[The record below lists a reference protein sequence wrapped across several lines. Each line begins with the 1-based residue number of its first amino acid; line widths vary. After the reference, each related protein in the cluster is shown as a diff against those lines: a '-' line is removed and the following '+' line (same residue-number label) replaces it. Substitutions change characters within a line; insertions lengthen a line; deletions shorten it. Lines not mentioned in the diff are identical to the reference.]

1 MSIAR
6 GLSWLLLTAALVAVI
21 LWRFQPAYT
30 LDVFLPEPETAGE
43 KVLVER
49 FGQGPAASWM
59 MIRIGGDTPVQ
70 TARQLRDKLLATD
83 LFLRVDNGEQVD
95 LNVPEPVWTWRY
107 LLTDRDWSAQA
118 LQQDLE
124 NRLADLGMGGG
135 AEIRSLIQADP
146 GFDAIAVLQQLE
158 SPTAPPT
165 IPWQTTDGDAL
176 LVAETRASA
185 FDADGQQQAVDR
197 VHALMPTEDYLLTG
211 SGTFT
216 ARLSATIRSEA
227 TFRSILASLA
237 IFLVLLLAYRSLRLT
252 LLAALPLGIGVLAGL
267 AAVSLVFAEVHGITL
282 AFGFT
287 LIGIA
292 IDFPLHLFSHAR
304 GTEPRA
310 ALRSVWPTLLLGGI
324 STVLAY
330 LALVA
335 SGSSGLAQLGLFAA
349 AGVTAAV
356 LVTRELLPWL
366 LPQPE
371 SYAPDNEQKTP
382 PRLRAW
388 PALLVGV
395 IAGGVMLAQ
404 SPIWNPSL
412 AALSPV
418 PESWLQDNN
427 ELRAALGAPDLR
439 YLAVVRD
446 ADRQAV
452 LSAAERSEALL
463 SELKDDGI
471 IAGWQNATIL
481 LPSQARQQQR
491 QRAIPEPDSL
501 ESSLDTALQTLPF
514 RSDAFAPFVQ
524 ATTASRSLPVVSLE
538 DYANSP
544 LKSALANLFYQAGDV
559 WVGLTQFY
567 GVTDAAALEAALAD
581 SSLTFVDFK
590 NASDALVSRYR
601 VRALSL
607 LGGALVLIAAFL
619 AWQVGLGRRWLWV
632 LATVSGGVLSAAAI
646 GLLVDGSL
654 NLFHLIALIL
664 VAGLSLDYALFL
676 SRPDGGSRDT
686 RHAVTACVA
695 STTLAFGVLALS
707 EIPMLHW
714 LGLTVAAGALIAY
727 CIARLSSLS
736 LNQ

>member
-1 MSIAR
+1 MSVAR
-6 GLSWLLLTAALVAVI
+6 WSSWLLITAGLVAII

-43 KVLVER
+43 RVLVER

-59 MIRIGGDTPVQ
+59 MIRIGGEAPIEA
-70 TARQLRDKLLATD
+70 ARTLRDELLATD
-83 LFLRVDNGEQVD
+83 LFLRVDNGEQND
-95 LNVPEPVWTWRY
+95 LSVPEPAWSWRY
-107 LLTDRDWSAQA
+107 LLHSRAWSTEA
-118 LQQDLE
+118 LQSDLQD
-124 NRLADLGMGGG
+124 RLADLGMGGG
-135 AEIRSLIQADP
+135 AEIRTLIQSDP
-146 GFDAIAVLQQLE
+146 GFDAIAILERLE

-165 IPWQTTDGDAL
+165 SPWQTADGDAL

-185 FDADGQQQAVDR
+185 FDAAGQQQAVDTIHNLIR
-197 VHALMPTEDYLLTG
+197 TNDYLLTG

-227 TFRSILASLA
+227 TFRSLLASAA
-237 IFLVLLLAYRSLRLT
+237 IFLVLLIAYRSLRLS
-252 LLAALPLGIGVLAGL
+252 LLAVLPLGIGVLAGL
-267 AAVSLVFAEVHGITL
+267 AAVSLVFSEVHGITL

-304 GTEPRA
+304 HTEPHA
-310 ALRSVWPTLLLGGI
+310 AMRSIWPTLLLGGI

-330 LALVA
+330 LALVI

-366 LPQPE
+366 LPAPASDQPLSDSAE
-371 SYAPDNEQKTP
+371 P
-382 PRLRAW
+382 PNLRVW
-388 PALLVGV
+388 PAALVVVVTVVLL
-395 IAGGVMLAQ
+395 IWQ

-418 PESWLQDNN
+418 PQSWLEDNN
-427 ELRAALGAPDLR
+427 ELREALGAPDLR
-439 YLAVVRD
+439 YLAVIRD
-446 ADRQAV
+446 TDQQKV
-452 LSAAERSEALL
+452 LTAAEDAGALL
-463 SELKDDGI
+463 AQLQTEGI
-471 IAGWQNATIL
+471 IEGWQNSAIL
-481 LPSQARQQQR
+481 VPSQKLQTERRAKLPSN
-491 QRAIPEPDSL
+491 AIL
-501 ESSLDTALQTLPF
+501 ETRLTDALAELPF
-514 RSDAFAPFVQ
+514 RSDAFQPFLDAVDS
-524 ATTASRSLPVVSLE
+524 SRDLQPLTVE
-538 DYANSP
+538 DYADSP
-544 LKSALANLFYQAGDV
+544 LRPAVANTIYASDGI

-567 GVTDAAALEAALAD
+567 GVSDAQQLKARLNG
-581 SSLTFVDFK
+581 STLTFVDFK

-601 VRALSL
+601 QRALTL

-619 AWQVGLGRRWLWV
+619 AWQVGFGRRWLWV
-632 LATVSGGVLSAAAI
+632 LGTVAAGVLSAATI
-646 GLLVDGSL
+646 GLFMDGSL

-676 SRPDGGSRDT
+676 SRPDGGSHNT

-695 STTLAFGVLALS
+695 STTLAFGVLAMS

-714 LGLTVAAGALIAY
+714 LGLTVASGALIAY
-727 CIARLSSLS
+727 ILARGSTGLAAK
-736 LNQ
+736 